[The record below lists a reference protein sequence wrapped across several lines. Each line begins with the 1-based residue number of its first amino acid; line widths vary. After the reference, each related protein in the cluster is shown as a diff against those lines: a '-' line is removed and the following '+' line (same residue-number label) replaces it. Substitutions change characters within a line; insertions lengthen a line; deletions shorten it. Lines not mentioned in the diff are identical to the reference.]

1 MTDELIVGSGPP
13 TKVRSY
19 FFAFAAGFF
28 SAAFAAGFFAAVSAF
43 LGAAAFLAGAFLGAA
58 AFLAADLATVFFAL
72 AELTLP
78 FAAGLAV
85 FVSVFLV
92 GIYIVEGILESL
104 LKFFSMFIEFQAVN
118 TYWSLSKKTFYFL
131 RFLSG
136 YFFTSQII
144 IQKSYKFKKMAEK

>member
-104 LKFFSMFIEFQAVN
+104 LKFFSMFIEF
-118 TYWSLSKKTFYFL
+118 
-131 RFLSG
+131 
-136 YFFTSQII
+136 
-144 IQKSYKFKKMAEK
+144 

>member
-1 MTDELIVGSGPP
+1 
-13 TKVRSY
+13 
-19 FFAFAAGFF
+19 
-28 SAAFAAGFFAAVSAF
+28 
-43 LGAAAFLAGAFLGAA
+43 LGAAAFF
-58 AFLAADLATVFFAL
+58 AADLATVFFAL

-85 FVSVFLV
+85 LVSVFLV

-104 LKFFSMFIEFQAVN
+104 LKFFSMFIEFMPVH

-136 YFFTSQII
+136 
-144 IQKSYKFKKMAEK
+144 